1 MFKFTGVITESQ
13 DPKQGESAKG
23 AWAAREFLVTESYP
37 ENPQY
42 PQTGKFNLF
51 KSGDYVE
58 YALSKFPKVG
68 TEVDIEFT
76 MNAKAFTSKAGKAVT
91 IQELRV
97 FKLAPSNSG
106 QAPQAPSYGASPN
119 MDAAPNN
126 DDDDLPF

>member
-97 FKLAPSNSG
+97 FKLAPTNSG
-106 QAPQAPSYGASPN
+106 QSPQAQPQQA
-119 MDAAPNN
+119 N
-126 DDDDLPF
+126 DDSDALPW